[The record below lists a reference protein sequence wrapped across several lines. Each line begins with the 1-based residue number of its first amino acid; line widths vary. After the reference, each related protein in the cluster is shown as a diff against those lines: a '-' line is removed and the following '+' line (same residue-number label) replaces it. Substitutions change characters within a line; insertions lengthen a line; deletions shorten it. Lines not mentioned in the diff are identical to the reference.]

1 MAKRLIGGVTL
12 LAIFL
17 AFVNGGTPLGRVFTL
32 VSTVGLLIGTWNLR
46 TRLRANPPSHTRI
59 TR

>member
-1 MAKRLIGGVTL
+1 MANRLIGGVTL

-17 AFVNGGTPLGRVFTL
+17 AFMNAGTRLGWLFTIA
-32 VSTVGLLIGTWNLR
+32 STFGLLLGTWNLR